1 MSKINVLTL
10 RNNTHEVHGYP
21 DCRRTAKR
29 LFNLRRENPD
39 KLWKAQLVNTT
50 QDFEDVESEFFQI
63 KKR

>member
-29 LFNLRRENPD
+29 LIKLRKENQD
-39 KLWKAQLVNTT
+39 KLRKAQLVNTT
-50 QDFEDVESEFFQI
+50 QDFEDVEFEFFQI